1 MILRPL
7 VAVLIA
13 AIMAACGE
21 PPANVAIPFAP
32 VFGAHAIDCADDD
45 SGPKLTDLRFYVSDI
60 KLITAS
66 GEAVDLQ
73 LEPDGIWQQNEL
85 ALLDFENGAGAC
97 ENGTTATNAAVRG
110 SARSADYRGLQFVIG
125 VPFELNHADPLQ
137 ADAPLGDAAM
147 HWHWRA
153 GYKFLRAGLRTPGDG
168 FWIHLGSTGCQ
179 GTVQNITGCRAP
191 NRVSVSLEEFVP
203 GRDTVEIDLGSLVT
217 SDDLADAVKTDC
229 SSSPAETACEASFR
243 ALGLDLASGA
253 VVDQQRLFRRR
264 AFK

>member
-1 MILRPL
+1 MILRAL
-7 VAVLIA
+7 VAFLVA
-13 AIMAACGE
+13 AAMAACSE

-32 VFGAHAIDCADDD
+32 VFGAQALNCADED

-60 KLITAS
+60 KLITAA

-73 LEPDGIWQQNEL
+73 LESDGIWQQNGL

-97 ENGTTATNAAVRG
+97 QNGTTTTNIAVRG
-110 SARSADYRGLQFVIG
+110 SAMSADYRGLRFVIG
-125 VPFELNHADPLQ
+125 VPFDLNHADPLQ

-153 GYKFLRAGLRTPGDG
+153 GYKFLRAGVSTPEDG

-179 GTVQNITGCRAP
+179 GTVQNISGCRAP
-191 NRVSVSLEEFVP
+191 NRVSVSLEEFIP
-203 GRDTVEIDLGSLVT
+203 GQDVVEIDLASLVT

-229 SSSPAETACEASFR
+229 SSSPAETACEAPFR

-253 VVDQQRLFRRR
+253 VVDRQRVFRRR